1 MMKEIIAIVRPK
13 KMGSTKDALDKL
25 GFPSITVMPAIG
37 RGKQRGIANELNC
50 DLPPELLGPG
60 KSGGMKY
67 IPKRLLSLVVHDADV
82 RRVIQA
88 IIQVNQTAQIGDGK
102 IFVCPLDNAVR
113 VRTDE
118 EGDNAIE

>member
-1 MMKEIIAIVRPK
+1 MMKEIIAIIRPK
-13 KMGSTKDALDKL
+13 KMGSTKDALEKL

-50 DLPPELLGPG
+50 DIPPELMGQG

-67 IPKRLLSLVVHDADV
+67 IPKRLLSLVVRDADV
-82 RRVIQA
+82 SPVLQA

-102 IFVCPLDNAVR
+102 IFVCPIDNAVR

-118 EGDNAIE
+118 DGDKAIQ